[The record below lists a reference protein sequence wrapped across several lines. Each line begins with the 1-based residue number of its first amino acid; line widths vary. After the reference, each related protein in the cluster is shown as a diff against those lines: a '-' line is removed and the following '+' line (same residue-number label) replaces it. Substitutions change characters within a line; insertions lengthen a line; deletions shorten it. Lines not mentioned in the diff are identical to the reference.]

1 MVRRKCGCPSFFP
14 SLISSCVA
22 TAWFGSWS
30 NALVHIPFSSG
41 IPGCTL
47 TFYLCCFL
55 MGYPICLIKN
65 LYLLGDTDLLEMA
78 CWQFWWEYLD
88 TNFFLRL
95 WTLLNIEKGLNGFV
109 DLSAGCSLALK
120 WSTKQL
126 PYAIVALLSTF
137 HSSLTSISLIL
148 FQGQVR

>member
-1 MVRRKCGCPSFFP
+1 MRRKCGCPSFFP

-47 TFYLCCFL
+47 LSVLFPDGLSYMPYKEPISARRHRFAGNGMLTILMRIPWHKIFPQALVSPEHWKRIQWFCWFISWLLTCF
-55 MGYPICLIKN
+55 KV
-65 LYLLGDTDLLEMA
+65 
-78 CWQFWWEYLD
+78 EYK
-88 TNFFLRL
+88 T
-95 WTLLNIEKGLNGFV
+95 E
-109 DLSAGCSLALK
+109 
-120 WSTKQL
+120 L

-148 FQGQVR
+148 FQGKVR